1 MYAGVLFDW
10 DGTLADTRKVI
21 LASFQQALKT
31 VGVQA
36 DAVYIERRIGIGA
49 ELTFKETLKEAG
61 KPFDDT
67 LIKRLIEEKVKAEIN
82 LADKVKLFPGAKDL
96 LEALQGKVKLA
107 LASMNNRPVINHLL
121 RTMSIESC
129 FDEVVTVE
137 EVEKSKPDPE
147 IFLKAATKL
156 AVSPAECVVV
166 EDSIFGVQAAKTAG
180 IACIAVRT
188 GVYTRSELEKASPA
202 LIVNSLKEQEKIRDF
217 IFCAE

>member
-1 MYAGVLFDW
+1 MYSGVLFDW

-36 DAVYIERRIGIGA
+36 DAVYVERRIGIGA
-49 ELTFKETLKEAG
+49 KLTFKEILKGAG

-67 LIKRLIEEKVKAEIN
+67 LIKRLIEEKVKSEIN

-121 RTMSIESC
+121 RVVGIESC
-129 FDEVVTVE
+129 FDEVVAVE

-147 IFLKAATKL
+147 IFLKAAAKL

-180 IACIAVRT
+180 IVCIAVLT
-188 GVYTRSELEKASPA
+188 GVYNKTELEKTSPA
-202 LIVNSLKEQEKIRDF
+202 LIVNSLKEKEKILDF
-217 IFCAE
+217 IFRTP